1 MEMSRCMTI
10 TEHCKTFVDEKFLID
25 TGHKTKTLRHFL
37 GFFETYLIELYI
49 VTDYHDRL
57 RKLCF
62 IVLYILLTRL
72 TLLSKYFNS

>member
-1 MEMSRCMTI
+1 MEMNRCMII
-10 TEHCKTFVDEKFLID
+10 TEHCKTFVDEKFLTD
-25 TGHKTKTLRHFL
+25 TKTLRHFL

-62 IVLYILLTRL
+62 IFQFLSSKVDERL
-72 TLLSKYFNS
+72 MNV